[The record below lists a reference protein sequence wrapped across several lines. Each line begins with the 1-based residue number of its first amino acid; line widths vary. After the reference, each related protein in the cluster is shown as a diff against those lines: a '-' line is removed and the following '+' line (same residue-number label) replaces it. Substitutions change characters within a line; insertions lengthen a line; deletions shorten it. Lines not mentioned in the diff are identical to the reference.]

1 MSVAEGNEKNH
12 FRTVRWG
19 SFPCLHYTLF
29 FFSIFPF
36 PFFFSISHFPFPFFH
51 FFLFFCPFWEQNTHV
66 PICCNSQGIYFQQRF
81 SGCASLQF
89 VLEAR
94 AKHCYC
100 SVEPQ
105 TISDCNW
112 LGRESVPNSNY
123 FNPVVS
129 PGDLTCCQDP
139 LTSVDGR
146 LSFYSDI

>member
-1 MSVAEGNEKNH
+1 MEFFSLS
-12 FRTVRWG
+12 T
-19 SFPCLHYTLF
+19 LYTF
-29 FFSIFPF
+29 FFQIFLFHFFFFPFSISIFPF
-36 PFFFSISHFPFPFFH
+36 FFPFFG
-51 FFLFFCPFWEQNTHV
+51 PFWEQNTHV